1 MNAATFPLNLSRPG
15 LPVALSALLAGAALS
30 AGGGGTAD
38 PQEGAVAIPDSE
50 EGVSPPAKIIVL
62 ESPGQGTQ
70 AKNEAGVA
78 SAIALG
84 PELRG
89 SKASA
94 IGTIPSA
101 PAPTSS
107 APEADDSRPAGP
119 RGLAA
124 GLSGR

>member
-30 AGGGGTAD
+30 AGAM
-38 PQEGAVAIPDSE
+38 AIADSE
-50 EGVSPPAKIIVL
+50 EGASAPAKIVVL

-94 IGTIPSA
+94 TGTIPSAPAPTSSA

>member
-30 AGGGGTAD
+30 AGAM
-38 PQEGAVAIPDSE
+38 AIADSE

-94 IGTIPSA
+94 IGTIPGA